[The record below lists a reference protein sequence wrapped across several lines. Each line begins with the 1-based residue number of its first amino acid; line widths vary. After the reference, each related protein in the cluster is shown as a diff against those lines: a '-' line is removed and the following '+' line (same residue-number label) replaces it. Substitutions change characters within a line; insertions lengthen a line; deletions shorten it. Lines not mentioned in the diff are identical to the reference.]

1 MIYFTSI
8 SEIKTRVINPDNAIN
23 CDKKSGA
30 KNGAIPGHFQDFQN
44 AITQKMKRSLGIST
58 FRGNTDHMILPLEEF
73 RGYSLK

>member
-1 MIYFTSI
+1 MI
-8 SEIKTRVINPDNAIN
+8 
-23 CDKKSGA
+23 KKSGA